1 MSSSAKMSVFV
12 AQRKLKMFPTCLV
25 PAACAQAR
33 TADGD
38 ALPKG
43 GTYENSV
50 ERIKCCFGRF
60 ALSESCR
67 VLDGVVKDL

>member
-1 MSSSAKMSVFV
+1 MSVFV

-50 ERIKCCFGRF
+50 ERKN
-60 ALSESCR
+60 AA
-67 VLDGVVKDL
+67 LDGLHFRKVVVFLMVL